1 MFYWVGAAEG
11 VPRVLFTAAALSN
24 QGRERE
30 ITEGKERQ
38 RDKEIWIDEKDNG
51 RERGMEKEGNRER
64 ERQREIKRK
73 RKKRERAY
81 VTRTIDNIQFQ

>member
-24 QGRERE
+24 QGRERARVSERGRVEDE

-64 ERQREIKRK
+64 ERERD
-73 RKKRERAY
+73 RER
-81 VTRTIDNIQFQ
+81 